1 MLTERT
7 RQQNHEHII
16 NKGINISINSKYFCD
31 FTDCFCDF
39 SHIVCDFSDYF
50 RDFCAKLPSRPLIC
64 VNPYFSDYFC
74 DFSKNF
80 CDFCKNFCDFT
91 SNIVPKLEEVA
102 AKLILI
108 VSKKEAG
115 FVKLA
120 GSGGARKE
128 EVGIDVE
135 IFECAPSIHF
145 VEMKKSNGDTME

>member
-50 RDFCAKLPSRPLIC
+50 RDFSAKLPSRPLIC

-80 CDFCKNFCDFT
+80 CDFCKNFCDFSKNFCDYFCDFSKNLCDFSDYFYNFSQFFFVILVLRSVT
-91 SNIVPKLEEVA
+91 VPVIIFVTLVI
-102 AKLILI
+102 IL
-108 VSKKEAG
+108 
-115 FVKLA
+115 
-120 GSGGARKE
+120 
-128 EVGIDVE
+128 
-135 IFECAPSIHF
+135 
-145 VEMKKSNGDTME
+145 